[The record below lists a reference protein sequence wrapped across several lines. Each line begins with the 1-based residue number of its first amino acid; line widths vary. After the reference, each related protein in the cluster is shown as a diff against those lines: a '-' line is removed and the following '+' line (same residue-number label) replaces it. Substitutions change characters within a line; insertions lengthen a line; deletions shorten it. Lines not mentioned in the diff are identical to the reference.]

1 MELSNQHTNEEQID
15 VIGILL
21 SIVSHRLLIIISI
34 LIFFFLGIIYTHYHP
49 DVFTTSATLLI
60 TKDQSDPSSF
70 LLNNENEFLYNKYV
84 DREDHASVF
93 KSTLILNKV
102 VENFGLNYR
111 YFKKNKWE
119 ANELLTKESL
129 PFEFYF
135 KNDKTENQCII
146 SYNKEIVTVA
156 INDKIFSFSSNES
169 DFENSLFAYKT
180 KFLNDIGQDTYII
193 NQFGMTKTVNAIK
206 SNYTVSTTKKSNT
219 YGISYFGPNKALNS
233 IILNGIVDGIIEN
246 DISEKENV
254 YEVSINFIDSR
265 IFTLQRKIDSLNA
278 VMSNYKISNGLYM
291 PETQINSELVNL
303 NEIEQK
309 IFNNSLQTEL
319 SFKLINEVEKQNS
332 FEFLPNDI
340 GIENENINKMVS
352 QFNEIILEKNTLLVE
367 ATEKNP
373 LVIQSQNQLIGLRA
387 NILNSLN
394 IYIDKLK
401 MKLNRYK
408 SYKQKSNALVGLI
421 PLRESELNNLEKE
434 LLLVSNLH
442 SYLSQKKEEA
452 LINLSSLE
460 SNIKLINNVNYIL
473 GSKTNKPRTLSF
485 FLLAGFILPV
495 GFSLLIYFY
504 RMIYIDI
511 EYLEQKLT
519 NINFLGII
527 KFSKKEESME
537 KKSIQNEL
545 LKRIYHNINMLIPKS
560 DKGTSIMVT
569 SCIKNEGKTYTA
581 FNLSTFLASKGKK
594 VVLIGSD
601 LGNPDLS
608 KLFDQKN
615 KTSKGLTNIINDTKN
630 DFKELFEDYKITNN
644 QLDTLF
650 VGTKINTEISIF
662 DTKKF
667 DDLILYL
674 KEKYDYIIFDSAPIL
689 FMVDS
694 LELLEKS
701 DYVVHVFRKNFSS
714 KKLVNYVLDYKE
726 KYNKKNIGYVI
737 TDDTKPDKFIDKY
750 GYGYGYGHGHG
761 HGYGYD
767 GGR

>member
-1 MELSNQHTNEEQID
+1 MELSNQQPHEEQTD
-15 VIGILL
+15 VLGIVL
-21 SIVSHRLLIIISI
+21 SILSHRFLIIVSI
-34 LIFFFLGIIYTHYHP
+34 LISIFIGIIYTYYNP
-49 DVFTTSATLLI
+49 DVFKTAATLLI

-70 LLNNENEFLYNKYV
+70 LLNNENEFLYNKYIEG
-84 DREDHASVF
+84 EDHASVF
-93 KSTLILNKV
+93 NSTLILNKV
-102 VENFGLNYR
+102 VENLGLNYR
-111 YFKKNKWE
+111 YFKKNKWK

-135 KNDKTENQCII
+135 KNEKTENNCII
-146 SYNKEIVTVA
+146 SFKKEQITIA

-169 DFENSLFAYKT
+169 EFENSLFSYKT
-180 KFLNDIGQDTYII
+180 KFLNDVGQDSYII
-193 NQFGMTKTVNAIK
+193 NQFDMTQTVNAIK

-219 YGISYFGPNKALNS
+219 YGISYSGPNKVLNS
-233 IILNGIVDGIIEN
+233 TILNGIVDGIIEN
-246 DISEKENV
+246 DISEKKNV
-254 YEVSINFIDSR
+254 YQVSVNFIDSR
-265 IFTLQRKIDSLNA
+265 IYSLKGKIDSLNA
-278 VMSNYKISNGLYM
+278 VISNYKILNGLYI
-291 PETQINSELVNL
+291 PQTQTNSELINL

-332 FEFLPNDI
+332 FEYLPTDI
-340 GIENENINKMVS
+340 GIENENINQMVF
-352 QFNEIILEKNTLLVE
+352 QFNKIILEKNTLLVE

-373 LVIQSQNQLIGLRA
+373 LVIQSQNQLIDLRA

-394 IYIDKLK
+394 IYVDKLK

-434 LLLVSNLH
+434 LLLASNLH

-452 LINLSSLE
+452 LINLSSLQ

-473 GSKTNKPRTLSF
+473 ESKTNKPRTLSL
-485 FLLAGFILPV
+485 FLLAGFMLPV

-504 RMIYIDI
+504 RMIYVDI

-527 KFSKKEESME
+527 KFSKKNVSKET
-537 KKSIQNEL
+537 KSIQHEL
-545 LKRIYHNINMLIPKS
+545 FKGIYHNINMLIPKS
-560 DKGTSIMVT
+560 EKGTSIMIT
-569 SCIKNEGKTYTA
+569 SCIKNEGKTFTA

-650 VGTKINTEISIF
+650 VGTKTNTKTSIF

-667 DDLILYL
+667 DILISYL
-674 KEKYDYIIFDSAPIL
+674 KEKYDYIIFDSAPVL

-694 LELLEKS
+694 LELLNKS

-726 KYNKKNIGYVI
+726 KYNKKNIGYLIV
-737 TDDTKPDKFIDKY
+737 DDTKPDKFIDKY
-750 GYGYGYGHGHG
+750 GYGYGYG
-761 HGYGYD
+761 YGY
-767 GGR
+767 R

>member
-1 MELSNQHTNEEQID
+1 MFQ
-15 VIGILL
+15 
-21 SIVSHRLLIIISI
+21 
-34 LIFFFLGIIYTHYHP
+34 
-49 DVFTTSATLLI
+49 TTATLLI

-111 YFKKNKWE
+111 YFKKNKWK

-135 KNDKTENQCII
+135 KNEKTENNCII
-146 SYNKEIVTVA
+146 SFKKEQITIA

-169 DFENSLFAYKT
+169 DFENSLFSYKT
-180 KFLNDIGQDTYII
+180 KFLNDVGQDTYII
-193 NQFGMTKTVNAIK
+193 NKFDMTQTVNAIK
-206 SNYTVSTTKKSNT
+206 SNYTVSTTKTSNT
-219 YGISYFGPNKALNS
+219 YGISYFGPNKVLNS

-254 YEVSINFIDSR
+254 YQVSINFIDSR
-265 IFTLQRKIDSLNA
+265 IFTLQGKIDSLNA
-278 VMSNYKISNGLYM
+278 VISNYKISNGLYI
-291 PETQINSELVNL
+291 PETQINSELINL

-340 GIENENINKMVS
+340 GIENENINEMVS
-352 QFNEIILEKNTLLVE
+352 QFNKIILEKNTLLVE

-394 IYIDKLK
+394 IYVDKLK

-460 SNIKLINNVNYIL
+460 SNIKLINEVDYIL
-473 GSKTNKPRTLSF
+473 ESKTNKLKI
-485 FLLAGFILPV
+485 LAGFLFVGFSLPV
-495 GFSLLIYFY
+495 GFSLCLFFLRGFY
-504 RMIYIDI
+504 VDI
-511 EYLEQKLT
+511 EYLKQNLT
-519 NINFLGII
+519 NINFLGVI
-527 KFSKKEESME
+527 KFTKENLSME
-537 KKSIQNEL
+537 DKSIQNEL
-545 LKRIYHNINMLIPKS
+545 LKRIYHNINIANSKIRKRKS
-560 DKGTSIMVT
+560 LMVT

-581 FNLSTFLASKGKK
+581 FNLATFLASRGKK
-594 VVLIGSD
+594 V
-601 LGNPDLS
+601 
-608 KLFDQKN
+608 
-615 KTSKGLTNIINDTKN
+615 
-630 DFKELFEDYKITNN
+630 
-644 QLDTLF
+644 
-650 VGTKINTEISIF
+650 
-662 DTKKF
+662 
-667 DDLILYL
+667 
-674 KEKYDYIIFDSAPIL
+674 DS
-689 FMVDS
+689 
-694 LELLEKS
+694 
-701 DYVVHVFRKNFSS
+701 
-714 KKLVNYVLDYKE
+714 
-726 KYNKKNIGYVI
+726 
-737 TDDTKPDKFIDKY
+737 
-750 GYGYGYGHGHG
+750 
-761 HGYGYD
+761 
-767 GGR
+767 

>member
-1 MELSNQHTNEEQID
+1 MELSNQQTNEDQIN
-15 VIGILL
+15 IIEILFSLL
-21 SIVSHRLLIIISI
+21 SQRFLIILS
-34 LIFFFLGIIYTHYHP
+34 LIIFTFLGIIYNYYQPGMFQTN
-49 DVFTTSATLLI
+49 ATLLI

-70 LLNNENEFLYNKYV
+70 LLNNENEFLYNKYIEG
-84 DREDHASVF
+84 EDHASVF
-93 KSTLILNKV
+93 NSTLILNKV
-102 VENFGLNYR
+102 VENLDLNYR
-111 YFKKNKWE
+111 YFKKNKWK

-135 KNDKTENQCII
+135 KNEKTKNNCIV
-146 SYNKEIVTVA
+146 SFKKEQITIA

-169 DFENSLFAYKT
+169 EFENSLFSYKT
-180 KFLNDIGQDTYII
+180 KFLNDVGQDTYII
-193 NQFGMTKTVNAIK
+193 NQFDMTQTVNGIK

-219 YGISYFGPNKALNS
+219 YGISYFGPNKELNS
-233 IILNGIVDGIIEN
+233 TILNGIVDGIIEN
-246 DISEKENV
+246 DISEKKNV
-254 YEVSINFIDSR
+254 YQVSINFIDSR
-265 IFTLQRKIDSLNA
+265 IYTLQGKIDSLNA
-278 VMSNYKISNGLYM
+278 VISNYKISNGLYI
-291 PETQINSELVNL
+291 PENQINSELINL

-332 FEFLPNDI
+332 FEYLPNDI
-340 GIENENINKMVS
+340 GIENENINEMVS
-352 QFNEIILEKNTLLVE
+352 QFNKIILEKNTLLVE

-373 LVIQSQNQLIGLRA
+373 LVIQSQNQLIDLRA

-394 IYIDKLK
+394 IYVDKLK

-434 LLLVSNLH
+434 LLLASNLH

-452 LINLSSLE
+452 LINLSSLQ

-473 GSKTNKPRTLSF
+473 ESKTNKPRTLSF
-485 FLLAGFILPV
+485 FLLAGFMLPV
-495 GFSLLIYFY
+495 GFSLCLFFL
-504 RMIYIDI
+504 RGFCVDI
-511 EYLEQKLT
+511 EYLKKELT
-519 NINFLGII
+519 NCNFLGIVKYSKEIASKEI
-527 KFSKKEESME
+527 KSV
-537 KKSIQNEL
+537 QYEL
-545 LKRIYHNINMLIPKS
+545 FKRIYHNINMLIPKS
-560 DKGTSIMVT
+560 EKGTSIIIT
-569 SCIKNEGKTYTA
+569 SCIKNEGKTFTA
-581 FNLSTFLASKGKK
+581 FNLSTFLASTGKK
-594 VVLIGSD
+594 VVLIGTD

-615 KTSKGLTNIINDTKN
+615 NNCKGLTNIIHDTKN
-630 DFKELFEDYKITNN
+630 NFEELFDDYKTTNN

-650 VGTKINTEISIF
+650 VGTKNSTKINIYN
-662 DTKKF
+662 TKRF
-667 DDLILYL
+667 DDLISYL

-726 KYNKKNIGYVI
+726 KYNKKNLGYVI

-750 GYGYGYGHGHG
+750 GYRYGYGYGY
-761 HGYGYD
+761 GYGY
-767 GGR
+767 R